1 MITFY
6 NESTQEDLYFILFV
20 DFIQEVLPSA
30 VGTYKKLTG
39 RNVDVQMDTEN
50 YISAEL

>member
-1 MITFY
+1 MYY
-6 NESTQEDLYFILFV
+6 NDSTQEVLCTMFV
-20 DFIQEVLPSA
+20 DLIQEVLPSA